1 MRVQT
6 YINEGPGMFT
16 GYEAGDLLLKGPL
29 VYLDESRVVT
39 GTPRDAK
46 EAEDI
51 DVMWLEHVWAI
62 GNRMGADH
70 EAVRWPS
77 NVRSLSVGDVAVIGE
92 RAYSVDVVGWTPV
105 DVGDL
110 LRSLD
115 PEQQIHN
122 TRLEESR
129 R

>member
-6 YINEGPGMFT
+6 YINEGPGMFL
-16 GYEAGDLLLKGPL
+16 GYEPGDLLVKGPL
-29 VYLDESRVVT
+29 VYLDEDRIVT
-39 GTPRDAK
+39 GHPRNWK

-62 GNRMGADH
+62 GNRVARDH
-70 EAVRWPS
+70 EGITWPS
-77 NVRSLSVGDVAVIGE
+77 NVRSLSMGDVAVIGE
-92 RAYSVDVVGWTPV
+92 RAYSIASVGWEPIDT
-105 DVGDL
+105 GDL

-115 PEQQIHN
+115 PAQARSNPALVEY
-122 TRLEESR
+122 R